1 MPEDATPP
9 AAATAA
15 EPTASA
21 VSAAVAGQATDLAA
35 LLVQLGS
42 EVAAPL
48 AQALERLHEQLAQA
62 TPGDEA
68 RSAALVSL
76 RDPLRRARD
85 ASLLAAQI
93 GRLSSGRVVAARE
106 VCALRPV
113 LQQVVESR
121 RREAGSRGLQLRLD
135 AIDAEAVADPALLP
149 SLLHALLDWALW
161 HTRSSIEIS
170 LSVSAWPAQAS
181 LRCRFALR
189 DLDQAPHVQP
199 PNLNGLRWML
209 VAHTA
214 RALGAQLQR
223 EDEAG
228 VCVTQLDFP
237 MLRRDLKLELPASA
251 EPVFGQ
257 DTQPFAGWGAMVVS
271 ARPDFHR
278 QITALMEPQGWALD
292 RVSSIDEAFQHC
304 LDALPQ
310 AIVVDGALSGPDLK
324 QWRTHVLAEAPGFC
338 FVEVGEHSPPGA
350 RRADDGLFCA
360 AQRLDS
366 DLQRLLREALAP
378 RGEALTFRL

>member
-1 MPEDATPP
+1 MPDDAPSP
-9 AAATAA
+9 AQSL
-15 EPTASA
+15 PVAS
-21 VSAAVAGQATDLAA
+21 VAPAGHSATDLAS

-62 TPGDEA
+62 APGDEA
-68 RSAALVSL
+68 RSSALVAL

-85 ASLLAAQI
+85 ATLLAAQI
-93 GRLSSGRVVAARE
+93 GRLSSGRVVAAQE
-106 VCALRPV
+106 VCALRLV

-135 AIDAEAVADPALLP
+135 AVDAEALSDRALLP

-170 LSVSAWPAQAS
+170 LSVGAWPAQAR

-189 DLDQAPHVQP
+189 DLDQAPNAQP

-214 RALGAQLQR
+214 QAVGAQLRR

-228 VCVTQLDFP
+228 VCVTQLEFP
-237 MLRRDLKLELPASA
+237 MLRRDLHLDLPASP

-257 DTQPFAGWGAMVVS
+257 DTQPFAGWQAMLVS
-271 ARPDFHR
+271 ARPEFHR
-278 QITALMEPQGWALD
+278 QVTALMEPQGWALD
-292 RVSSIDEAFQHC
+292 RVNSIDEAFQHC

-310 AIVVDGALSGPDLK
+310 AIVVDGALAGADLQ

-338 FVEVGEHSPPGA
+338 FIEVGPQAPAGA
-350 RRADDGLFCA
+350 RRAEDGLFCA
-360 AQRLDS
+360 SGRLDA

-378 RGEALTFRL
+378 RGEGLTFRL